1 MCLYCWTKLANFH
14 EFYNAVE
21 TAKNIYLASD
31 VKTEEP
37 NFTVVNCDLIE
48 FGDDA
53 VKAEPKEELAPL
65 GKSAVE
71 SDGPQDK
78 ELNRDSKDY
87 DGAAS
92 VSSSTVFAKSSVTK
106 KGITKSK
113 NNIDH
118 LVADY
123 IDMACEICEHP
134 FKTLKKARGHLRGI
148 HKLRSIKV
156 KCCQRKVDLY
166 DISGH
171 IQSHLNPE
179 IYK

>member
-1 MCLYCWTKLANFH
+1 M
-14 EFYNAVE
+14 
-21 TAKNIYLASD
+21 
-31 VKTEEP
+31 
-37 NFTVVNCDLIE
+37 
-48 FGDDA
+48 
-53 VKAEPKEELAPL
+53 
-65 GKSAVE
+65 
-71 SDGPQDK
+71 
-78 ELNRDSKDY
+78 ELNRDSNDY

-92 VSSSTVFAKSSVTK
+92 VLTTTAFATSFVTK
-106 KGITKSK
+106 KSIAKSK

-123 IDMACEICEHP
+123 IEMACEICQHP

-179 IYK
+179 IYT